1 MRAAG
6 KAAGFLA
13 AAAFLATGLRAQ
25 ITLTQAAPAQ
35 VPAAAISPDDMQ
47 FFEAKIRP
55 VLADNCYKCHSRDAD
70 KIKGGL
76 MLDTREGM
84 LHGGDTGPAIAPGK
98 PEDSLLIDAISYKDA
113 DLQMPPKGAKLPD
126 NVIADITEWIR
137 RGAPDPRSL
146 VAKGSSESYGGVGR
160 EHWSFL
166 PVQKQP
172 VPSVSDPAWCRTP
185 VDNFIL
191 ARLDENGMK
200 PNPPADKYTL
210 IRRATFDLTGLPP
223 TEAEVQRFLV
233 DDSPEAWAKVVDR
246 LLASPHYGE
255 RWGRYWLD
263 VARYADTKGDTP
275 QREDPRYPFAWTYR
289 DYVINAFNTDKPYD
303 QFIEEQLA
311 ADRLLDEARRRSPN
325 PNSVD
330 QSSLAAMGFLT
341 LGNRFENSTNDIIN
355 DRIDVTTKAF
365 LGLTVSCARCHD
377 HKFDPIPTADYYSLY
392 DVFANTFE
400 PKEDA
405 WLHPVPKTPELVDY
419 LAKMQAADQQR
430 AAVDRDFVE
439 LRRSQIPQADK
450 AEKRKDL
457 LKQLFLA
464 NKAKVDLEFLPA
476 APPKADVLVDVRY
489 PKDYPVLLRGE
500 AGSKGPMVT
509 RHFLSI
515 LSPDPRHP
523 IPFMHGSG
531 RLDLARAIAS
541 PSNPMTARVLVN
553 RVWQQHFGTGFV
565 STPDDLGNQSAPPND
580 PELLDYLSAQFMQG
594 GWSIKKLQR
603 LVMLSSAYQESSAG
617 NPAYV
622 DKDPDNKL
630 QWRYNIRQLD
640 FEQMHDSILAI
651 AGTIDMTMGGRPV
664 PIGSEGFASRRA
676 VYAFID
682 RRNPAEI
689 LTQFNFPN
697 PSVPTGKRFLT
708 QVPQQQ
714 LFLMNSPLVIET
726 ARKLVHSPDFMSM
739 STDELRVASLY
750 ISLFQRP
757 PTPQETALCLKYV
770 ESNPGG
776 TSLDAPAQTA
786 QSERMSEVAERQA
799 KLAANVAENLRRKN
813 APQVEPGA
821 GAFKSR
827 APLDAWTKL
836 AHGLFQ
842 TNEAMFLN

>member
-1 MRAAG
+1 MRGAWA
-6 KAAGFLA
+6 KAAAVGLV
-13 AAAFLATGLRAQ
+13 AAAFAARLSADVVA
-25 ITLTQAAPAQ
+25 AAPA
-35 VPAAAISPDDMQ
+35 PSGPDLQ
-47 FFEAKIRP
+47 FFETRIRP
-55 VLADNCYKCHSRDAD
+55 LLADRCYKCHSRDAD

-84 LHGGDTGPAIAPGK
+84 LHGGDTGPAITPGK
-98 PEDSLLIDAISYKDA
+98 PEDSLLIDAVSYKDA
-113 DLQMPPKGAKLPD
+113 DLQMPPKGEKLSD
-126 NVIADITEWIR
+126 SQVADLTEWIR

-146 VAKGSSESYGGVGR
+146 VSRGSSCTYGGVGR

-166 PVQKQP
+166 PVKKQD
-172 VPSVSDPAWCRTP
+172 VPAVADPKWCQTP

-191 ARLDENGMK
+191 AKLEGSSMK
-200 PNPPADKYTL
+200 PNPPADRYTL

-233 DDSPEAWAKVVDR
+233 DASPDAFAKVVDR
-246 LLASPHYGE
+246 LLASPRYGE

-289 DYVINAFNTDKPYD
+289 DYVIDAFNSDKPYD
-303 QFIEEQLA
+303 QFIKEQLA
-311 ADRLLDEARRRSPN
+311 ADRLLSEARRRAGPDG
-325 PNSVD
+325 PAPD
-330 QSSLAAMGFLT
+330 QSALAALGFLT
-341 LGNRFENSTNDIIN
+341 LGNRFENSQNDIIN
-355 DRIDVTTKAF
+355 DRIDVTSKAF

-392 DVFANTFE
+392 GVFANTAE
-400 PKEDA
+400 PREEP
-405 WLHPVPKTPELVDY
+405 WLHPEPRTAELVDY
-419 LAKMQAADQQR
+419 LAKMEMAGAAKIKVEDELL
-430 AAVDRDFVE
+430 E
-439 LRRSQIPQADK
+439 LRRSGLPE
-450 AEKRKDL
+450 AERAKKRRE
-457 LKQLFLA
+457 LFKELALA
-464 NKAKVDLEFLPA
+464 NSREIDLEFSPA
-476 APPKADVLVDVRY
+476 APAKADVLIDVAK

-500 AGSKGPMVT
+500 AQNKGPVVP

-515 LSPDPRHP
+515 LSPDPKHP
-523 IPFMHGSG
+523 IPLEDGSG
-531 RLDLARAIAS
+531 RLELARAIAS

-565 STPDDLGNQSAPPND
+565 PTPDDLGNQSAPPTD
-580 PELLDYLSAQFMQG
+580 PELLDYLAGQFVSG

-603 LVMLSSAYQESSAG
+603 LIMLSSVYQESSAA
-617 NPAYV
+617 NPAYA
-622 DKDPDNKL
+622 DTDPDNRL
-630 QWRYNIRQLD
+630 QWRSNVRQLD

-651 AGTIDMTMGGRPV
+651 AGTLDLSMGGRPV
-664 PIGSEGFASRRA
+664 PIGSEGFATRRA

-682 RRNPAEI
+682 RRNPAEV

-697 PSVPTGKRFLT
+697 PSVPTGRRFLT

-726 ARKLVHSPDFMSM
+726 ARKLTHTSEFLEQT
-739 STDELRVASLY
+739 TDELRVGMLY
-750 ISLFQRP
+750 IDVFQRP
-757 PTPQETALCLKYV
+757 PTDAEVKLCLRYV

-776 TSLDAPAQTA
+776 TSTDAPAATA
-786 QSERMSEVAERQA
+786 MSDKAQKQAENQA
-799 KLAANVAENLRRKN
+799 KLADNSMQNLRRKN

-821 GAFKSR
+821 AAFRSR

-842 TNEAMFLN
+842 TDEAMFLN